1 MKNHDLHTKKLL
13 YIILKIYYTRNY
25 LKHVLNVSD
34 KRQLLEYLLN
44 ILSCHKIK
52 QAYCIFLHV
61 LNMPPKRSK
70 SMKSY
75 FVFVIDSWKLIIKK
89 YIT

>member
-34 KRQLLEYLLN
+34 KRQLLEYLLKHL
-44 ILSCHKIK
+44 ILS
-52 QAYCIFLHV
+52 
-61 LNMPPKRSK
+61 
-70 SMKSY
+70 
-75 FVFVIDSWKLIIKK
+75 
-89 YIT
+89 